1 MVQIDGSVAVLT
13 GAGSGIGRATAL
25 ALGAAGAAVVVSDVD
40 GARAD
45 AVAAEVAALGARS
58 ASRAVDVREVAD
70 FEALRDLAVDRF
82 GRVDIVMNNVGVLS
96 VGQPE
101 AIPLAD
107 WARVLDVNLMSF
119 ARSNAVFLPLLLE
132 QGQGHVVNTAS
143 TAGLY
148 AYSYDRLPYSA
159 TKGAVIALSEA
170 LALYLKPRGIGVTC
184 LCPGPVATNIVEQI
198 TFHGDV
204 GGVRA
209 PALPILDAAV
219 VGAQVVDAIRTD
231 RFLLL
236 THPDEVHEILVRR
249 AADPDAFV
257 ASQIADMT

>member
-1 MVQIDGSVAVLT
+1 MVQIEGSVAVLT

-25 ALGAAGAAVVVSDVD
+25 ALGDAGATVVVSDVD
-40 GARAD
+40 GARAE
-45 AVAAEVAALGARS
+45 AVEAELDSRGVRS
-58 ASRAVDVREVAD
+58 AARAVDVRKVED
-70 FEALRDLAVDRF
+70 FEALRDLAIERF

-96 VGQPE
+96 VGAPE

-107 WARVLDVNLMSF
+107 WARVVDVNLLSF
-119 ARSNAVFLPLLLE
+119 ARSNTVFLPLLLA
-132 QGQGHVVNTAS
+132 QGSGHVINTAS

-170 LALYLKPRGIGVTC
+170 LALYLKPRGVGVTC
-184 LCPGPVATNIVEQI
+184 LCPGPVATNIIEQI

-204 GGVRA
+204 SGVRA

-219 VGAQVVDAIRTD
+219 VGAQVVDAVRAD

-257 ASQIADMT
+257 AAQIADMA